1 MKERIRE
8 ITNRN
13 RGRSMGSVYQEL
25 RRYLTGW
32 KEYYK
37 LAETPY
43 VFRGIDSWIRHRLRA
58 TQLKQWRRGPTVY
71 RELTARGVPDRLAA
85 AAASQAKR
93 WWNTASHRA
102 LHIALPN
109 GYFDQVGVPRLA
121 S

>member
-1 MKERIRE
+1 MKERVRE
-8 ITNRN
+8 ITSRN
-13 RGRSMGSVYQEL
+13 RGRRMVSVFEEL

-43 VFRGIDSWIRHRLRA
+43 VFRGIDTWIRHRLRA
-58 TQLKQWRRGPTVY
+58 MQLKQWRRGTTVY
-71 RELTARGVPDRLAA
+71 RELRARGVSDHPAA
-85 AAASQAKR
+85 SAASQAKR

-109 GYFDQVGVPRLA
+109 SYFDHVGVPRLA